1 LPHEDERDLIDDRRR
16 FDRASID
23 AGIDQAF
30 LNGALF
36 LQLTIFRQ
44 DLRNEINGFAFDP
57 GTFLAT
63 AENMDG
69 RSSRQGLELEAT
81 FKPIERLEFGG
92 SYTYTDASEENSL
105 GQDVRELG
113 RPLHSGSLHSTFR
126 FHDDRGSVLLFGTYG
141 GTQDDVFFPPFP
153 AAPENVTLGNYWL
166 LGLTT
171 AYDISREFNVFVRV
185 TNLLDEDYEEIY
197 GYRTPGRAA
206 FLGVRMHFGR

>member
-1 LPHEDERDLIDDRRR
+1 
-16 FDRASID
+16 
-23 AGIDQAF
+23 
-30 LNGALF
+30 
-36 LQLTIFRQ
+36 
-44 DLRNEINGFAFDP
+44 
-57 GTFLAT
+57 
-63 AENMDG
+63 MDG
-69 RSSRQGLELEAT
+69 RSSRKGLELEAT
-81 FKPIERLEFGG
+81 FKPIEQLEFSG

-105 GQDVRELG
+105 GQDVRELR
-113 RPLHSGSLHSTFR
+113 RPRHSGSLHSTFR

-153 AAPENVTLGNYWL
+153 AVPENVTLGNYWL

-197 GYRTPGRAA
+197 GYRTPGRGA